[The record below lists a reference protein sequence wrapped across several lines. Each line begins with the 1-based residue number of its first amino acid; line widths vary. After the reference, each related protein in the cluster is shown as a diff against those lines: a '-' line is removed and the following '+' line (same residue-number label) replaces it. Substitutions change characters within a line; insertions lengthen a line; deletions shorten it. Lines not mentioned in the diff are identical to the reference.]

1 VHATPGPQG
10 VVFNENLPIH
20 WVAGIRVGIAMIALN
35 PFHNEGHRPP
45 DAADPFTP
53 GRVYMAYFQF
63 KCPPFAITPD
73 PEFLFLS
80 ETHRNAIEKIQYG
93 IQSRQGF
100 MLLTGEVGTGKST
113 LCRVLLD
120 LLQADAQTV
129 YIINPS
135 LSGRELIATI
145 LDDLGVAR
153 SGEASKKTLIDQL
166 NAYLLANARTRPVV
180 IIIDDAQTMSPETLE
195 DMRLLS
201 NLETDK
207 EKLLQVVLVGQPE
220 LLDQIEDP
228 AMRQLR
234 QRIAV
239 SCRLDFLKIDEVGRY
254 IERRL
259 FIAGNH
265 AQARFTPR
273 LVKQIHKKSQ
283 GVPRLINKICDLALT
298 AAYTADTCVVD
309 VSHLAIAKEEIVE
322 LMPVKGTATSTTP
335 GRAAAF
341 GKPLVV
347 VCSLVVALGLATS
360 GFWSMKG
367 LPDGGDPSPS
377 KPAAR
382 SAAGPVSPAPQPPA
396 MPAGN
401 APSSSLTFE
410 GAGRHV
416 GTYILQL
423 GSYTTLET
431 TLRAIDIYAG
441 KGVDAFWAALP
452 NDDDTVWYRVYAG
465 RFADRKAAQA
475 YQQTH
480 TLEGAVIHHAPWT
493 VAVGGAGSMEQIGAL
508 HTLLKVYRLD
518 GQAVPGE
525 GDQWHLLS
533 GAFLSRGGA
542 ETMAGRIHQR
552 TGLATRIADLNGQRS
567 TAEARPMASKGKR
580 SS

>member
-1 VHATPGPQG
+1 
-10 VVFNENLPIH
+10 
-20 WVAGIRVGIAMIALN
+20 MIALN
-35 PFHNEGHRPP
+35 QFRNDVHRPP
-45 DAADPFTP
+45 DASDPFTP

-113 LCRVLLD
+113 LCRVMLD

-180 IIIDDAQTMSPETLE
+180 IIIDDAQTMSSETLE

-207 EKLLQVVLVGQPE
+207 EKLLQVLLVGQPE
-220 LLDQIEDP
+220 LLDQIEQP

-239 SCRLDFLKIDEVGRY
+239 NGRLDFLKIDEVGRY

-309 VSHLAIAKEEIVE
+309 VAHLTIAKEEIVD
-322 LMPVKGTATSTTP
+322 LMPREKRSDAHRSGTSGCFHKDPRGGLQP
-335 GRAAAF
+335 GR
-341 GKPLVV
+341 GV
-347 VCSLVVALGLATS
+347 
-360 GFWSMKG
+360 
-367 LPDGGDPSPS
+367 
-377 KPAAR
+377 
-382 SAAGPVSPAPQPPA
+382 
-396 MPAGN
+396 
-401 APSSSLTFE
+401 
-410 GAGRHV
+410 GAGRRRILVHERAAGWRRRRIPIEAG
-416 GTYILQL
+416 GTLCGRP
-423 GSYTTLET
+423 GSACVPT
-431 TLRAIDIYAG
+431 AC
-441 KGVDAFWAALP
+441 
-452 NDDDTVWYRVYAG
+452 YAG
-465 RFADRKAAQA
+465 RQR
-475 YQQTH
+475 
-480 TLEGAVIHHAPWT
+480 APSI
-493 VAVGGAGSMEQIGAL
+493 VNI
-508 HTLLKVYRLD
+508 
-518 GQAVPGE
+518 
-525 GDQWHLLS
+525 
-533 GAFLSRGGA
+533 RGGRA
-542 ETMAGRIHQR
+542 PCGRLYFAI
-552 TGLATRIADLNGQRS
+552 GLLYDA
-567 TAEARPMASKGKR
+567 
-580 SS
+580 

>member
-1 VHATPGPQG
+1 
-10 VVFNENLPIH
+10 
-20 WVAGIRVGIAMIALN
+20 
-35 PFHNEGHRPP
+35 
-45 DAADPFTP
+45 
-53 GRVYMAYFQF
+53 MAYFQF

-113 LCRVLLD
+113 LCRVMLD

-166 NAYLLANARTRPVV
+166 NAYLLANAKTRPVV
-180 IIIDDAQTMSPETLE
+180 IIIDDAQTMSSETLE

-207 EKLLQVVLVGQPE
+207 EKLLQVLLVGQPE
-220 LLDQIEDP
+220 LLDQIEQP

-239 SCRLDFLKIDEVGRY
+239 NGRLDFLKIDEVGRY

-309 VSHLAIAKEEIVE
+309 VAHLTIAKEEIVD
-322 LMPVKGTATSTTP
+322 LMPVKSVATPTAP

-341 GKPLVV
+341 TRTLAV
-347 VCSLVVALGLATS
+347 VCSLVVALGLAAG

-367 LPDGGDPSPS
+367 LPDGGGDASPS

-382 SAAGPVSPAPQPPA
+382 SVADPAAPAPQPPVR
-396 MPAGN
+396 PVGN
-401 APSSSLTFE
+401 ARPPLLTFE

-416 GTYILQL
+416 GAYILQL

-431 TLRAIDIYAG
+431 TLRAVDIYAG
-441 KGVDAFWAALP
+441 KAVDACWAALP

-465 RFADRKAAQA
+465 RFADRKAARD
-475 YQQTH
+475 YQQAH
-480 TLEGAVIHHAPWT
+480 ALEGAVIRYAPWT
-493 VAVGGAGSMEQIGAL
+493 VAVGGAGSTEQIAVL
-508 HTLLKVYRLD
+508 QELLKVYRLD
-518 GQAVPGE
+518 GQPVPGE

-533 GAFLSRGGA
+533 GAFLSREGA
-542 ETMAGRIHQR
+542 ETMAGQIQQR
-552 TGLATRIADLNGQRS
+552 TGLATRIAALSGQRS
-567 TAEARPMASKGKR
+567 TAEARPTIPEVKR

>member
-1 VHATPGPQG
+1 
-10 VVFNENLPIH
+10 
-20 WVAGIRVGIAMIALN
+20 MIALN
-35 PFHNEGHRPP
+35 PFHNEGHRPS

-113 LCRVLLD
+113 LCRVMLD

-153 SGEASKKTLIDQL
+153 SGEASKKALIDQL

-220 LLDQIEDP
+220 LLDQIEHP

-265 AQARFTPR
+265 VQARFTPR
-273 LVKQIHKKSQ
+273 LVKQIHRKSQ

-298 AAYTADTCVVD
+298 AAYTADTSVVD
-309 VSHLAIAKEEIVE
+309 VSHLTIAKEEIVE
-322 LMPVKGTATSTTP
+322 LMPVKTRSTPTAP
-335 GRAAAF
+335 GRAVAF

-347 VCSLVVALGLATS
+347 VCSLIVALGLATG
-360 GFWSMKG
+360 GFLSMKG
-367 LPDGGDPSPS
+367 LPEGGGDASPS
-377 KPAAR
+377 KPAAS
-382 SAAGPVSPAPQPPA
+382 SATGPVPPAPQPPA
-396 MPAGN
+396 VPVDN
-401 APSSSLTFE
+401 APLPSLPFE
-410 GAGRHV
+410 GVGRHV
-416 GTYILQL
+416 GAYILQL
-423 GSYTTLET
+423 GSYTTLDT

-441 KGVDAFWAALP
+441 KAVDAYWAALP

-480 TLEGAVIHHAPWT
+480 ALEEAVIRYAPWT
-493 VAVGGAGSMEQIGAL
+493 VAVGDAGSTEQIAAL
-508 HTLLKVYRLD
+508 HELLKVYRLD

-525 GDQWHLLS
+525 GDQWHLLA
-533 GAFLSRGGA
+533 GAFLSRQGA
-542 ETMAGRIHQR
+542 ETMAGQIHQR
-552 TGLATRIADLNGQRS
+552 TGLATRITDLGGRQS
-567 TAEARPMASKGKR
+567 TAEARPTISKEKR

>member
-1 VHATPGPQG
+1 
-10 VVFNENLPIH
+10 
-20 WVAGIRVGIAMIALN
+20 VGIAMIALN
-35 PFHNEGHRPP
+35 QFHNKGHRPP
-45 DAADPFTP
+45 DASDPFTA
-53 GRVYMAYFQF
+53 GRLYMAYFQF

-113 LCRVLLD
+113 LCRVMLD

-153 SGEASKKTLIDQL
+153 SGDASKKALIDQL
-166 NAYLLANARTRPVV
+166 NTYLLSNARAQPVV
-180 IIIDDAQTMSPETLE
+180 IIIDDAQTMSSETLE

-220 LLDQIEDP
+220 LLDHIEQP
-228 AMRQLR
+228 ATRQLR

-239 SCRLDFLKIDEVGRY
+239 NCCLDFLKIDEVGHY

-259 FIAGNH
+259 FTAGNH
-265 AQARFTPR
+265 AQVRFTPR

-309 VSHLAIAKEEIVE
+309 VSHLTIAKEEIVE
-322 LMPVKGTATSTTP
+322 LMPVKGEPTPTALR
-335 GRAAAF
+335 RAAAF

-347 VCSLVVALGLATS
+347 ICSLIVALGLAGS
-360 GFWSMKG
+360 DFWSLNG
-367 LPDGGDPSPS
+367 LLDRGGDASPP

-382 SAAGPVSPAPQPPA
+382 SAADPVSPAAQPPA
-396 MPAGN
+396 MPVGN
-401 APSSSLTFE
+401 AFPPLLSLE

-441 KGVDAFWAALP
+441 KAVDACWTALP
-452 NDDDTVWYRVYAG
+452 NDDDTLWYRVYAG

-475 YQQTH
+475 YQQIH
-480 TLEGAVIHHAPWT
+480 ALEGAVIRYAPWT
-493 VAVGGAGSMEQIGAL
+493 VAVGGAGSTEQIAAL
-508 HTLLKVYRLD
+508 HELLKVYRLD

-533 GAFLSRGGA
+533 GAFLSRKGA
-542 ETMAGRIHQR
+542 ETMASQIHQR
-552 TGLATRIADLNGQRS
+552 TGLATRITDLTGQRS
-567 TAEARPMASKGKR
+567 TAAARPRIAKEKR

>member
-1 VHATPGPQG
+1 
-10 VVFNENLPIH
+10 
-20 WVAGIRVGIAMIALN
+20 MIALN
-35 PFHNEGHRPP
+35 QFRNEGHRPP
-45 DAADPFTP
+45 DASDPFTP

-113 LCRVLLD
+113 LCRVILD

-153 SGEASKKTLIDQL
+153 SGAASKKTLIDQL
-166 NAYLLANARTRPVV
+166 NTYLLANARTQPVV

-207 EKLLQVVLVGQPE
+207 EKLLQVLLVGQPE
-220 LLDQIEDP
+220 LMDQIEQP

-239 SCRLDFLKIDEVGRY
+239 NCRLDFLKIDEVGRY

-265 AQARFTPR
+265 AQARFTSR
-273 LVKQIHKKSQ
+273 LVRQIHKKSQ

-309 VSHLAIAKEEIVE
+309 VSHLTIAKEEIVE
-322 LMPVKGTATSTTP
+322 LMPVKGAATPTP
-335 GRAAAF
+335 LGRVAAF

-347 VCSLVVALGLATS
+347 VCCLVVVLGLAAS

-367 LPDGGDPSPS
+367 LPDGGGDPSPS
-377 KPAAR
+377 TPAAR
-382 SAAGPVSPAPQPPA
+382 SAAGPVSPVLQPPV
-396 MPAGN
+396 MPTGN
-401 APSSSLTFE
+401 ALPSSLTFE

-441 KGVDAFWAALP
+441 KGVDAYWAALP

-480 TLEGAVIHHAPWT
+480 ALGTAVIHHAPWT
-493 VAVGGAGSMEQIGAL
+493 VAVGGAGSTEQIGAL
-508 HTLLKVYRLD
+508 HALLKVYRLD

-533 GAFLSRGGA
+533 GAFLSRKGA
-542 ETMAGRIHQR
+542 ETMARQIHQR

-567 TAEARPMASKGKR
+567 TAEARPTASKGKR

>member
-1 VHATPGPQG
+1 M
-10 VVFNENLPIH
+10 VFNETPCY
-20 WVAGIRVGIAMIALN
+20 WVAGIRVGIAMIALGQ
-35 PFHNEGHRPP
+35 FRNESHRPP
-45 DAADPFTP
+45 DASDPLTP

-113 LCRVLLD
+113 LCRVMLD
-120 LLQADAQTV
+120 LMQADAQTV

-153 SGEASKKTLIDQL
+153 SAEASKKTLIDQL

-180 IIIDDAQTMSPETLE
+180 IIIDDAQTMSSETLE

-207 EKLLQVVLVGQPE
+207 EKLLQVLLVGQPE
-220 LLDQIEDP
+220 LLGQIEQP

-239 SCRLDFLKIDEVGRY
+239 NCRLDFLKIDEVGRY

-273 LVKQIHKKSQ
+273 LVKQIHKSSQ

-309 VSHLAIAKEEIVE
+309 VPHLTIAKEEIVDF
-322 LMPVKGTATSTTP
+322 MPVRGAPKPTAP

-347 VCSLVVALGLATS
+347 VGSLVVALGLAAGGYLS
-360 GFWSMKG
+360 LKG
-367 LPDGGDPSPS
+367 LPEGGGVASPS
-377 KPAAR
+377 KPAAL
-382 SAAGPVSPAPQPPA
+382 AVAGPVSPAPQPPV
-396 MPAGN
+396 MPRGHTLP
-401 APSSSLTFE
+401 PSFSIE
-410 GAGRHV
+410 GIGRHV

-423 GSYTTLET
+423 GSYTTLDT

-441 KGVDAFWAALP
+441 KAVDAYWAALP

-465 RFADRKAAQA
+465 RFADRKAARA

-480 TLEGAVIHHAPWT
+480 ALEGAVIRHAPWT
-493 VAVGGAGSMEQIGAL
+493 VAVGGAGSTEQIAAL
-508 HTLLKVYRLD
+508 HELLRVYRLD
-518 GQAVPGE
+518 GQPVPGA
-525 GDQWHLLS
+525 GDLWHLLS
-533 GAFLSRGGA
+533 GAFLSRQGA
-542 ETMAGRIHQR
+542 ETMAGQIHQR
-552 TGLATRIADLNGQRS
+552 TGLATRIMALDGRRS
-567 TAEARPMASKGKR
+567 TAEARPANSKGKR

>member
-1 VHATPGPQG
+1 
-10 VVFNENLPIH
+10 
-20 WVAGIRVGIAMIALN
+20 MIALN
-35 PFHNEGHRPP
+35 QFRNDAHRPP
-45 DAADPFTP
+45 DASDPFTP

-113 LCRVLLD
+113 LCRVMLD

-153 SGEASKKTLIDQL
+153 SGDASKKTLIDQL

-180 IIIDDAQTMSPETLE
+180 IIIDDAQTMSSETLE

-207 EKLLQVVLVGQPE
+207 EKLLQVLLVGQPE
-220 LLDQIEDP
+220 LLDQIEQP

-239 SCRLDFLKIDEVGRY
+239 SCRLDFLTIDEVGRY

-309 VSHLAIAKEEIVE
+309 VAHLTIAKEEIVD
-322 LMPVKGTATSTTP
+322 LMPLKSAATPTAP

-341 GKPLVV
+341 TRTLAV
-347 VCSLVVALGLATS
+347 VCSLVVALGLAAG

-367 LPDGGDPSPS
+367 LPDGGGDASPS

-382 SAAGPVSPAPQPPA
+382 SVAGPTAPASQPPA
-396 MPAGN
+396 MPVGN
-401 APSSSLTFE
+401 ARPPMLTFE

-416 GTYILQL
+416 GAYILQL

-431 TLRAIDIYAG
+431 TLRAVDIYAG
-441 KGVDAFWAALP
+441 KAVDACWAALP

-475 YQQTH
+475 YQQAH
-480 TLEGAVIHHAPWT
+480 ALEGAVIRYAPWT
-493 VAVGGAGSMEQIGAL
+493 VAVGGAGSTEQIAVL
-508 HTLLKVYRLD
+508 QELLKVYRLD
-518 GQAVPGE
+518 GQPVPGE

-533 GAFLSRGGA
+533 GAFLSREGA
-542 ETMAGRIHQR
+542 ETMAGQIQQR
-552 TGLATRIADLNGQRS
+552 TGLATRIAALNGQRS
-567 TAEARPMASKGKR
+567 TADARPPIPGVKR

>member
-1 VHATPGPQG
+1 
-10 VVFNENLPIH
+10 
-20 WVAGIRVGIAMIALN
+20 MIALN
-35 PFHNEGHRPP
+35 QFRNDVHRPP
-45 DAADPFTP
+45 DASDSFTP

-113 LCRVLLD
+113 LCRVMLD

-180 IIIDDAQTMSPETLE
+180 IIIDDAQTMSSETLE

-207 EKLLQVVLVGQPE
+207 EKLLQVLLVGQPE
-220 LLDQIEDP
+220 LLDQIEQP

-239 SCRLDFLKIDEVGRY
+239 NGRLDFLTIDEVGRY

-309 VSHLAIAKEEIVE
+309 VAHLTIAKEEIVD
-322 LMPVKGTATSTTP
+322 LMPVKSVATPTAP

-341 GKPLVV
+341 TRTLAV
-347 VCSLVVALGLATS
+347 VCSLVVALGLAAG

-367 LPDGGDPSPS
+367 LPDGGGDASPS

-382 SAAGPVSPAPQPPA
+382 SVADPAAPAPQPPVR
-396 MPAGN
+396 PVGN
-401 APSSSLTFE
+401 ARPPLLTFE

-416 GTYILQL
+416 GAYILQL

-431 TLRAIDIYAG
+431 TLRAVDIYAG
-441 KGVDAFWAALP
+441 KAIDACWAALP

-465 RFADRKAAQA
+465 RFADRKAAQD
-475 YQQTH
+475 YQQAH
-480 TLEGAVIHHAPWT
+480 ALEGAVIRYAPWT
-493 VAVGGAGSMEQIGAL
+493 VAVGGAGSTEQIAVL
-508 HTLLKVYRLD
+508 QELLKVYRLD
-518 GQAVPGE
+518 GQPVPGE

-533 GAFLSRGGA
+533 GAFLSREGA
-542 ETMAGRIHQR
+542 ETMAGQIQQR
-552 TGLATRIADLNGQRS
+552 TGLATRIAALSGQRS
-567 TAEARPMASKGKR
+567 TAEARPTIPEVKR